1 MFKSLAATASSILLL
16 IYSKLELA
24 YWQAF
29 AGAEK
34 EAMSQR
40 PSRPITKT
48 ISRIIFLYFITL
60 GFGTLRFDFLK
71 VTFSSIGSVNRSIKQ
86 PILGISGQ
94 SIDERQ
100 FKSIVRLKEKPKRI
114 IFIPMKEINT
124 EDYRIKG
131 HVQLSEIPTHEDFG
145 ESDKKLKKELKNIR
159 KDLGDF
165 QDTLYAHGKYGV
177 LVCLQGIDTAGKDS
191 LIREVF
197 KDFNARGV
205 EVHSFKVPSA
215 KEKKHDYLWR
225 HYIALPERGK
235 FSVFNRTH
243 YENVLVTKVHPEY
256 ILGENI
262 PKVDS
267 VDDIDEGFW
276 EKRYQQINDFERHIA
291 ENGTIIFKFFLHL
304 SKEEQRQRLLRR
316 IRLKRKNW
324 KFSPGDL
331 EERKLWDKYITCYE
345 EALNKTSKEY
355 APWFV
360 IPADNKKAAR
370 VIVAS
375 IMMEALKKY
384 KDIEEPELDDE
395 IKANLESFKQELE
408 KETR

>member
-1 MFKSLAATASSILLL
+1 
-16 IYSKLELA
+16 
-24 YWQAF
+24 
-29 AGAEK
+29 
-34 EAMSQR
+34 
-40 PSRPITKT
+40 
-48 ISRIIFLYFITL
+48 
-60 GFGTLRFDFLK
+60 
-71 VTFSSIGSVNRSIKQ
+71 VTG
-86 PILGISGQ
+86 
-94 SIDERQ
+94 
-100 FKSIVRLKEKPKRI
+100 KEK
-114 IFIPMKEINT
+114 
-124 EDYRIKG
+124 
-131 HVQLSEIPTHEDFG
+131 LSEIDTYEDFN
-145 ESDKKLKKELKNIR
+145 ESEKKLKKELKNIR

-177 LVCLQGIDTAGKDS
+177 LVCLQGMDTAGKDS

-197 KDFNARGV
+197 KDFNVRGV
-205 EVHSFKVPSA
+205 VVHSFKVPST
-215 KEKKHDYLWR
+215 KERKHDYLWR

-262 PKVDS
+262 PKIDS
-267 VDDIDEGFW
+267 VEDIDDEFW
-276 EKRYQQINDFERHIA
+276 EKRYNQINDFEKHIS

-316 IRLKRKNW
+316 IELKQKNW

-331 EERKLWDKYITCYE
+331 EERKLWDKYQACYE
-345 EALNKTSKEY
+345 EALNKTSKEH

-360 IPADNKKAAR
+360 IPADNKNAAR
-370 VIVAS
+370 LIVAS

-395 IKANLESFKQELE
+395 IKANLETFKQELE
-408 KETR
+408 KETT